1 MGDELWWGRGG
12 AGENCREGDDGFG
25 RGGWGEDLW
34 GRHGGV
40 VMRWRLL
47 FVVIR
52 GGFEVCQAGT
62 VVLVVGWMTD
72 VGSVDPAF
80 KPRSLAID
88 GFTDLQYIKSRAHVT
103 FRR

>member
-1 MGDELWWGRGG
+1 MGSEAGRADGG
-12 AGENCREGDDGFG
+12 DASGVAMAGGEEVVCLCVCGCI
-25 RGGWGEDLW
+25 GGE
-34 GRHGGV
+34 
-40 VMRWRLL
+40 
-47 FVVIR
+47 
-52 GGFEVCQAGT
+52 FEVCQAGN

-88 GFTDLQYIKSRAHVT
+88 GFTDLQYIKSRVHVT